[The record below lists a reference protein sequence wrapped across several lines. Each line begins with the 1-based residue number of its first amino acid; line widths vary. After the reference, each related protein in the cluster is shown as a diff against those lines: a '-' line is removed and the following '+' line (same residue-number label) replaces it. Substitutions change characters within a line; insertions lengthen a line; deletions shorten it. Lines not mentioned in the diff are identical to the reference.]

1 MDPKSSTNL
10 RSLGSLKAL
19 AAGELLQQMGMAGPS
34 GADKTPLPR
43 PADGGEKK
51 PPRAASRKAA
61 LPPVLRHLHDPDG
74 TRAAKLTAARRLFD
88 DDLSRRTVCGL
99 QRAGTPNVYL
109 RLRRVEAHLCTEI
122 ACHCVMDYAAMAAQM
137 GLVAQYGDG
146 PLMPDAALVAPLS
159 LPPSRCALS
168 APACCRPALPVSE
181 RVPQQHAPSCGTPG
195 PTCTCALHASQVA
208 SRTRGARKAT
218 RDDFAKAAAARSA
231 SPPKTR
237 PSRQALAPMDVNTPE
252 RSSPER
258 KTPER
263 RKTPRGDDEES
274 SSHKR
279 ARAAEGGI
287 PIPKVVV
294 RFNLDGV

>member
-122 ACHCVMDYAAMAAQM
+122 ACHCVMDYAAKNPAMASNQ
-137 GLVAQYGDG
+137 
-146 PLMPDAALVAPLS
+146 
-159 LPPSRCALS
+159 
-168 APACCRPALPVSE
+168 
-181 RVPQQHAPSCGTPG
+181 
-195 PTCTCALHASQVA
+195 
-208 SRTRGARKAT
+208 
-218 RDDFAKAAAARSA
+218 
-231 SPPKTR
+231 
-237 PSRQALAPMDVNTPE
+237 
-252 RSSPER
+252 ER
-258 KTPER
+258 KLARIVGSRVNGVLRATGLPGQKAN
-263 RKTPRGDDEES
+263 RK
-274 SSHKR
+274 H
-279 ARAAEGGI
+279 
-287 PIPKVVV
+287 
-294 RFNLDGV
+294 

>member
-146 PLMPDAALVAPLS
+146 PLMPDAALVA
-159 LPPSRCALS
+159 
-168 APACCRPALPVSE
+168 
-181 RVPQQHAPSCGTPG
+181 
-195 PTCTCALHASQVA
+195 

-218 RDDFAKAAAARSA
+218 RDDFAKAAAASSA